1 MESETLATSDTDEQT
16 ISATNGVTSSELVTS
31 EPQDDRA
38 LMEQFLE
45 DPANNY
51 YNLQYGDTLDG
62 IIMHI
67 DRDEIL
73 VDIGSKSEGVIPAKE
88 MSSLLPEEREQ
99 LHMGDEILVFV
110 VQSEDKEGR
119 AILSLDKARQ
129 EKSWRR
135 LQQQFEAGEVLQ
147 AKVINYNKGGLLVN
161 LDGVRGF
168 VPASQVSGI
177 SRGPDAQKQSDMAR
191 LVGSSLSLKTIEI
204 NRNRNRLILSERQ
217 AVQEVREARK
227 DEIIENLK
235 EGDVRTGTVTSITD
249 FGAFVDI
256 GGADGLVHLSELS
269 WSRVKHPAE
278 LLKVGDETKVFVLNI
293 DNDRKRIALSIKRTQ
308 EEPWSTI
315 SGRYQLGQLVDAT
328 ITQLASFGAFARLED
343 GVEGLIHVSEMGDG
357 RIQHPRELVAEG
369 DTVPVRIIRIDPQ
382 RKRIGLS
389 MRRVEGDDGN
399 YPVDDEDYDYETGAV
414 ISAPV
419 MNTAPTVTSD
429 APAASAAEAPSI
441 PPEASTVEAPIAAP
455 EASVDG
461 EAAMPDAP
469 DGAPS
474 DES

>member
-1 MESETLATSDTDEQT
+1 MEEEQLATTDAGANV
-16 ISATNGVTSSELVTS
+16 ATADDQPAVEGAAAET
-31 EPQDDRA
+31 PQDDRA
-38 LMEQFLE
+38 LMEQFLD

-62 IIMHI
+62 IIMHV
-67 DRDEIL
+67 DNDEIL
-73 VDIGSKSEGVIPAKE
+73 VDIGSKSEGVVPSKE
-88 MSSLLPEEREQ
+88 MSSLLPEERVE
-99 LHMGDEILVFV
+99 LHVGDEILVFV

-119 AILSLDKARQ
+119 AVLSLDKARQ

-135 LQQQFEAGEVLQ
+135 LQQQFETSDVLQ

-191 LVGSSLSLKTIEI
+191 LVGGSLTLKIIEI

-217 AVQEVREARK
+217 AAQEVREARK

-278 LLKVGDETKVFVLNI
+278 LLKVGDSTKVFVLNI

-369 DTVPVRIIRIDPQ
+369 DTVPVRIIRIDPA

-399 YPVDDEDYDYETGAV
+399 YPVDDPDFDYDEAELTGGEAPRAAAATPAAAEP
-414 ISAPV
+414 APV
-419 MNTAPTVTSD
+419 GASAVDPAPVEQ
-429 APAASAAEAPSI
+429 PAAEDGAA
-441 PPEASTVEAPIAAP
+441 
-455 EASVDG
+455 DG
-461 EAAMPDAP
+461 EQET
-469 DGAPS
+469 S
-474 DES
+474 V

>member
-1 MESETLATSDTDEQT
+1 MEMEEERLATNDAGVQAA
-16 ISATNGVTSSELVTS
+16 SAGNGSTVTETPRN

-38 LMEQFLE
+38 LMEQFLD
-45 DPANNY
+45 DPAHNY

-62 IIMHI
+62 IIMHV
-67 DRDEIL
+67 DNDEIL
-73 VDIGSKSEGVIPAKE
+73 VDIGSKSEGVVPSKE
-88 MSSLLPEEREQ
+88 MSSLLPEERGE
-99 LHMGDEILVFV
+99 LRVGDEILVFV

-119 AILSLDKARQ
+119 AVLSLDKARQ

-135 LQQQFEAGEVLQ
+135 LQQQFETSDVLQ

-191 LVGSSLSLKTIEI
+191 LVGSSLTLKIIEI

-217 AVQEVREARK
+217 AAQEVREARK

-278 LLKVGDETKVFVLNI
+278 ILKIGDKVNVYVLNI

-357 RIQHPRELVAEG
+357 RVQHPRELVAEG
-369 DTVPVRIIRIDPQ
+369 DTVPVRIIRIDPA

-389 MRRVEGDDGN
+389 MRRVEGDDGD
-399 YPVDDEDYDYETGAV
+399 YPIDDTVLDYDEAELHRDDAAST
-414 ISAPV
+414 
-419 MNTAPTVTSD
+419 
-429 APAASAAEAPSI
+429 APAA
-441 PPEASTVEAPIAAP
+441 ASN
-455 EASVDG
+455 G
-461 EAAMPDAP
+461 ETPA
-469 DGAPS
+469 
-474 DES
+474 